1 MLPFRIGFKKQAKTM
16 AVPRFLTALGSQ
28 TAQTDMNIID
38 TQSGPDVT
46 FSQLANPMQENPN
59 VFRQTRDLS
68 TFFGNILKVLRI

>member
-1 MLPFRIGFKKQAKTM
+1 M

-28 TAQTDMNIID
+28 TAQTGMNIID

-46 FSQLANPMQENPN
+46 FSQLANTMQKEPN
-59 VFRQTRDLS
+59 VFWQTRDLS